1 MGLWLSLAVAMVLK
15 KPLRIIGKVR
25 TIILGMGNPM
35 RGDDSVGLHAVRAL
49 RDKLNKLDIT
59 VIEAS
64 GTGMDCLELLTGY
77 DRAVIIDAIHTME
90 GKTGQI
96 YRLELDAFDT
106 NGYANTS
113 HDVDFVTAIELGR
126 RLGLALPRQIV
137 IFAIE
142 VGDAHSFSE
151 ECTAAARQAIPN
163 CVGMICQE
171 LSEHSN
177 A

>member
-1 MGLWLSLAVAMVLK
+1 MK
-15 KPLRIIGKVR
+15 

-35 RGDDSVGLHAVRAL
+35 LGDDSVGLHIVRAL
-49 RDKLNKLDIT
+49 RDKLNKADTT

-64 GTGMDCLELLTGY
+64 VTGMDCLELLAGY

-90 GKTGQI
+90 GKIGQI
-96 YRLELDAFDT
+96 YRLEIEAFDT

-113 HDVDFVTAIELGR
+113 HNVNFVTAIELGR
-126 RLGLALPRQIV
+126 RLGLALPRQIA

-142 VGDAHSFSE
+142 VGEAHSFSE
-151 ECTAAARQAIPN
+151 KCTDAVRRAIPN
-163 CVGMICQE
+163 CARIICQE
-171 LSEHSN
+171 LKEHSN

>member
-1 MGLWLSLAVAMVLK
+1 
-15 KPLRIIGKVR
+15 
-25 TIILGMGNPM
+25 M

-49 RDKLNKLDIT
+49 RDKLNKVDTT

-64 GTGMDCLELLTGY
+64 VTGMDCLELLAGY

-90 GKTGQI
+90 GKIGQI
-96 YRLELDAFDT
+96 YRLELETLDT
-106 NGYANTS
+106 NGYDNTS
-113 HDVDFVTAIELGR
+113 HDVNFVTAIELGR

-142 VGDAHSFSE
+142 VIDAYSFNQK
-151 ECTAAARQAIPN
+151 CTAAVRRAIPS
-163 CVGMICQE
+163 CARMICQE
-171 LSEHSN
+171 MNEHSN